1 MNAYGSS
8 EKECIT
14 FFRLVFGDYH
24 HATTRLSFLNFVSQY
39 YSILQSQ
46 DIEIQSLPKPV
57 SSGKNLRKRSDRVS
71 VPMARGKH
79 LFPFRTQKLSL
90 VAVTILH
97 LCGKIARCRVIE
109 KSLLIREAFSFYWNK
124 KEYLSKHAVFWCKN
138 ILYKFF
144 PLNWVE
150 YYRIIVR
157 TIY

>member
-1 MNAYGSS
+1 MAVHL
-8 EKECIT
+8 I
-14 FFRLVFGDYH
+14 RLVIDAYTGFKQLVIIFFKKSLVKIFDTPSVY
-24 HATTRLSFLNFVSQY
+24 L
-39 YSILQSQ
+39 

-109 KSLLIREAFSFYWNK
+109 QSLLIREAFSFWLVK
-124 KEYLSKHAVFWCKN
+124 
-138 ILYKFF
+138 ILCF
-144 PLNWVE
+144 
-150 YYRIIVR
+150 IS
-157 TIY
+157 